1 MSVSGL
7 VKIIFFIILIMGVYL
22 LFTDQVAGRT
32 KMILI
37 VFILVLGIYL
47 FMKLP
52 MFRSYNEMQN
62 TPVSAKPDE
71 PYEINGDDLKNTTGH
86 YSLSMWIYIDDWNHK
101 YGTEKVIL
109 QSYDKKESTP
119 IYNPKISLDAHK
131 NDVKFD
137 VEYFDSQGS
146 TPASESITVNNVN
159 LQKWV
164 HLAMCINDRTID
176 IYLNGKLVKSKGLQ
190 NVIKATIADDGMTTE
205 IVPDSGFG
213 GFISNFRYYNKFLT
227 PQQVWNI
234 YREGYGDM
242 LSSFLDK
249 YGIKLSFY
257 ENNVMKREY
266 NIL

>member
-37 VFILVLGIYL
+37 IFILVLGIYL

-52 MFRSYNEMQN
+52 IFRSYNDIQYS
-62 TPVSAKPDE
+62 PVSAKDG
-71 PYEINGDDLKNTTGH
+71 PYTIDGSSLKKTDGH
-86 YSLSMWIYIDDWNHK
+86 YSLSMWVYIDDWNHN

-109 QSYDKKESTP
+109 QSSSDGTT
-119 IYNPKISLDAHK
+119 YNPKISLDAYK
-131 NDVKFD
+131 NDVTFD
-137 VEYFDSQGS
+137 VEYYDANGG
-146 TPASESITVNNVN
+146 TTASESITVNNVN

-176 IYLNGKLVKSKGLQ
+176 IYLNGKLVKSKGLE
-190 NVIKATIADDGMTTE
+190 NVIKATIADEGVTTE
-205 IVPDSGFG
+205 IVPNSGFG

-257 ENNVMKREY
+257 EDNVMKREY